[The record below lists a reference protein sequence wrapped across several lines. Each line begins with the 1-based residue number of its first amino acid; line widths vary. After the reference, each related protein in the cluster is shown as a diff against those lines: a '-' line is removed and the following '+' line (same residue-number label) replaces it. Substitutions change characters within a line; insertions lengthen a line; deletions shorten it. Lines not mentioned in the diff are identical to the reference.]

1 MEDFA
6 IFDNQNFQ
14 SAFKNQTPYVEK
26 NAGEGYNVEWD
37 DVFALLDID
46 TKDGKPCGRKRY
58 IDGGFIIL
66 NAIRIPAIL
75 AANNKLLEIF
85 NPIEYSP
92 EKFKEQ
98 IPGRSSQ
105 LYVNITTEKGTYG
118 THHNDFE
125 NVIFWNIKGKSK
137 WKIYDKSV
145 SLDQIDED
153 KVELEVIL
161 EPGDILFC
169 PHSRVH
175 KVEPITPRFGVSL
188 GVQGLI

>member
-26 NAGEGYNVEWD
+26 NAGDGYNVEWD
-37 DVFALLDID
+37 DIFALLDID

-58 IDGGFIIL
+58 IDGGYIIL
-66 NAIRIPAIL
+66 NAIRIPSIL
-75 AANNKLLEIF
+75 AASNKLLQFFEPVEQ
-85 NPIEYSP
+85 NTKYSQA
-92 EKFKEQ
+92 E
-98 IPGRSSQ
+98 RSSQ

-175 KVEPITPRFGVSL
+175 KVEPITPRFGASL
-188 GVQGLI
+188 AFQKVL